1 MLVDLKALT
10 KMLKKYGKK
19 DFAVQRSG
27 DVAYITNN
35 AVAVRLPEKDLRGVL
50 AIHPEMF
57 ERDGVIRDGIYRSSN
72 PPDIAKVWRD
82 TTDNPD
88 LRDAEDTRLSLAG
101 PGEDMRILVL
111 ADCYVIVNVEYFAPF
126 KNCRFKATAPEKP
139 VVVYDA
145 EEPIAI
151 IMPIRLNEYIKAV
164 LSTYLVAPKGKRGG
178 EHDQSDGHSG

>member
-1 MLVDLKALT
+1 MSVNLKTLT
-10 KMLKKYGKK
+10 KMFKEHGKRN
-19 DFAVQRSG
+19 FVVQRSG
-27 DVAYITNN
+27 DLTYVTNN
-35 AVAVRLPEKDLRGVL
+35 AVAVRLPVTDLRGVL

-72 PPDIAKVWRD
+72 PPDIIRVWRD
-82 TTDNPD
+82 VSDNPD
-88 LRDAEDTRLSLAG
+88 LRDAEDTRLSLGG
-101 PGEDMRILVL
+101 PGEDMRILAL